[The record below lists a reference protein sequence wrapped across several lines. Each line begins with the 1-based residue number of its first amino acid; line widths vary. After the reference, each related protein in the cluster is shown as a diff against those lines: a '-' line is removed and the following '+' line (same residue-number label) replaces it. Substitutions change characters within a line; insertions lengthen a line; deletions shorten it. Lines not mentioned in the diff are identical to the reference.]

1 MTASTALLRRRLGTG
16 DDAGDELFI
25 DLLCDAENYVLGYTG
40 RTEVPEALSGAV
52 VELAAISYNRL
63 GMQGESAH
71 SEGGVSMS
79 MDSLPAQLRALLNRY
94 RLARVVS

>member
-1 MTASTALLRRRLGTG
+1 MATDTTVLRRRLGTD

-40 RTEVPEALSGAV
+40 RSAVPEALSGAV

-71 SEGGVSMS
+71 GEGGVSMS
-79 MDSLPAQLRALLNRY
+79 MEGLPAQLRALLDRY
-94 RLARVVS
+94 RVAKVV